1 MVGEL
6 PLKSDIIKK
15 NSHKTKD
22 RGREGQGEERREGGG
37 GETDSLPTKNELR
50 ASYDL
55 QQFSL
60 NRNSVKSIAKKK

>member
-15 NSHKTKD
+15 NSHKTKNG
-22 RGREGQGEERREGGG
+22 RREGEEEERREGGRG
-37 GETDSLPTKNELR
+37 QTDFIPTKNELR